1 MSGCRIPLLRR
12 WLDVQHVRE
21 SIAMRKRPE
30 AETRQRYTE
39 REFVLGNVKFKDMD
53 AVRQISL
60 ALAPVSERDF
70 LSRGYC

>member
-1 MSGCRIPLLRR
+1 MPDSFSGAGWTYNTFANPLLCGSA
-12 WLDVQHVRE
+12 QE
-21 SIAMRKRPE
+21 QAI
-30 AETRQRYTE
+30 RQRYTE